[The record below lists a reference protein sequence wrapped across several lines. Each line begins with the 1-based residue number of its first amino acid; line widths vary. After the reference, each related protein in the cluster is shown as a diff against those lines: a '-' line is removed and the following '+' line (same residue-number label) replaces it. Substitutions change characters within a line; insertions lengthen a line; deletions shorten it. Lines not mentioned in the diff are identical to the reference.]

1 MASEASMLTN
11 VRPLPEPKMEMGLTG
26 PQVIKFTGDQCLNM
40 VNTTGKQSKIIV
52 KDVYYDP
59 SLQYNLVSVIDIS
72 RTGHVTTFSTESNL
86 VSGPAGAFELFK
98 TCGVYALP
106 VNSETALAA
115 LGAANM
121 TEKELMHLMNHCV
134 SYVKMRVLS
143 KSGALGFNS
152 QLKCTKRQCNIC
164 THANITRNPAPPA
177 STRQTGTIREM
188 SFDLFDMSKIKTI
201 GGNRYCSVFID
212 NGRYTTAVVY
222 ATKDK
227 IPKKIDRVLS
237 QTTDCHKPSVVISN
251 CAAEYCTQQLREVL
265 RKHKVDE
272 ILHSNEHQQFQ
283 NGRAE
288 KLVDSISRKIRG
300 MLLQSQMPAE
310 FWGAAVVLATDMYN
324 CTSHRSLDMESPHYR
339 RYGKQ
344 PDLSFFRAFGCAV
357 VVNRGRD
364 LVEHTKLAPRG
375 ELCVYLGI
383 GAKQQCMHLPHI
395 SGALVYYVIHDV

>member
-1 MASEASMLTN
+1 
-11 VRPLPEPKMEMGLTG
+11 MEMGLTG

-52 KDVYYDP
+52 NDVYYDP
-59 SLQYNLVSVIDIS
+59 SLQYNLVSVTDIS

-86 VSGPAGAFELFK
+86 VSGPAGAFELVK

-121 TEKELMHLMNHCV
+121 TEEELMHLMNHCV
-134 SYVKMRVLS
+134 SYVRMRVLS

-227 IPKKIDRVLS
+227 IPKKLIACCRRR
-237 QTTDCHKPSVVISN
+237 QTATSPVSS
-251 CAAEYCTQQLREVL
+251 
-265 RKHKVDE
+265 
-272 ILHSNEHQQFQ
+272 FQ
-283 NGRAE
+283 IA
-288 KLVDSISRKIRG
+288 
-300 MLLQSQMPAE
+300 LLNIA
-310 FWGAAVVLATDMYN
+310 
-324 CTSHRSLDMESPHYR
+324 RSSYVKSLESTR
-339 RYGKQ
+339 
-344 PDLSFFRAFGCAV
+344 
-357 VVNRGRD
+357 
-364 LVEHTKLAPRG
+364 
-375 ELCVYLGI
+375 
-383 GAKQQCMHLPHI
+383 
-395 SGALVYYVIHDV
+395 